1 MRAENNLIALLVAIC
16 DFLGGIKDV
25 HIESFLTDWPSAI
38 CITRPVLPHGLPVL
52 SWLPAAVKAA
62 GKNTEGIVKMVAAQA
77 NRIPWGQTYSAQ
89 DFGVGFTLTA
99 AREAARLHPVHGS
112 RVPPFS
118 TLQVV
123 YDI

>member
-1 MRAENNLIALLVAIC
+1 MRTENNLIALLAAIR

-38 CITRPVLPHGLPVL
+38 SITRPVLPHGLPVL

-62 GKNTEGIVKMVAAQA
+62 GKNTEGIVKMLAILADHIA
-77 NRIPWGQTYSAQ
+77 WGQTYSAQ
-89 DFGVGFTLTA
+89 DFGLGFILTA
-99 AREAARLHPVHGS
+99 AREAVRFHPAHGL
-112 RVPPFS
+112 RAPPFS
-118 TLQVV
+118 TPQAV